1 MAMNL
6 QIRPDEVSD
15 ILKQQIL
22 EAERDIDVYETGTV
36 LQVGD
41 GVARVHGL
49 GNAQAS
55 ELVAFPDNIMG
66 MAFNLEEDNVGCV
79 LFGDDTAIK
88 EGDQVRR
95 TGRVVEVPVG
105 DELLGRVVTPLGEPL
120 DGKGPVQTSQT
131 LPVERIAP
139 GVIQRQPVEE
149 ALQTGIKVVDAAT
162 PIGR

>member
-22 EAERDIDVYETGTV
+22 ESERDIDVYETGTV

-120 DGKGPVQTSQT
+120 DGKGPVQHLSVVARGTDCARCH
-131 LPVERIAP
+131 PAP
-139 GVIQRQPVEE
+139 AG
-149 ALQTGIKVVDAAT
+149 
-162 PIGR
+162 